1 MNNIDIINI
10 IPSYDVE
17 QIILINNFDND
28 KTRNTIS
35 TNFKNYTQLKIFNFM
50 GYNFT
55 ELPDLPN
62 SLIKLYCSYKK
73 IIKFP
78 NLLLIN
84 LNLLTHFTCNNN
96 NLTELPN
103 LPESLTFLNCSF
115 NKITK
120 LPNLPNSLECLYFD
134 NNNLIELPN
143 LPSSLKYLDCS
154 YNNLTQLPDL
164 PSSLKYLDCCS
175 NNLTEL
181 PDLPILLEL
190 QFKYFNNNYNLI
202 YSNLEIKTVNETNS
216 KNRIIKRMKIL
227 NRTLLLEQSARICL
241 NPKRIERLLNTNEI
255 DFFDGS
261 FEEI

>member
-17 QIILINNFDND
+17 EIILINNFDND
-28 KTRNTIS
+28 KTRNSIS

-62 SLIKLYCSYKK
+62 SLIKLYCSYRK
-73 IIKFP
+73 IIIFP

-96 NLTELPN
+96 NLIKLPN

-115 NKITK
+115 NEITQ
-120 LPNLPNSLECLYFD
+120 LPNLPNSLIYLYCD
-134 NNNLIELPN
+134 NNNLIELP
-143 LPSSLKYLDCS
+143 
-154 YNNLTQLPDL
+154 DL
-164 PSSLKYLDCCS
+164 PNSLIHLQCHDNILTYTYLNVDIQ
-175 NNLTEL
+175 T
-181 PDLPILLEL
+181 I
-190 QFKYFNNNYNLI
+190 
-202 YSNLEIKTVNETNS
+202 NETNS
-216 KNRIIKRMKIL
+216 ANRIIKRMKLL

-241 NPKRIERLLNTNEI
+241 NPKRIERLLDNHEI
-255 DFFDGS
+255 DFYDGS
-261 FEEI
+261 FDTLTS